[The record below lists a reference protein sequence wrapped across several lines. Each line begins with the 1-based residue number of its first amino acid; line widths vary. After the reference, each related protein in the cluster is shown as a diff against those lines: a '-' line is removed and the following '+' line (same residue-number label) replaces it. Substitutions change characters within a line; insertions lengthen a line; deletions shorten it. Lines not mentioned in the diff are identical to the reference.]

1 MDIGWIERLGEVLYK
16 SGIYADEI
24 GPDGYRN
31 RLKRILGCAE
41 DEAERIESMAAVRD
55 VKSET
60 LEEIINMGYTAG
72 EIINLLGK
80 EDAAVTAEIVAKY
93 KKDFKKMKVV
103 TQGDSQVCYYGSME
117 KGRTRDKE

>member
-41 DEAERIESMAAVRD
+41 DEAERIERMAAVRGIER
-55 VKSET
+55 ET
-60 LEEIINMGYTAG
+60 LEQIINMGYTTE
-72 EIINLLGK
+72 EIKKLL
-80 EDAAVTAEIVAKY
+80 EYENAFVIAEFMVRY
-93 KKDFKKMKVV
+93 KKDFKK
-103 TQGDSQVCYYGSME
+103 
-117 KGRTRDKE
+117 

>member
-1 MDIGWIERLGEVLYK
+1 MDIGWIERLREVSCK

-41 DEAERIESMAAVRD
+41 NEAERIESMAAVRD

-60 LEEIINMGYTAG
+60 LEEIINMGYTAE

-93 KKDFKKMKVV
+93 KKDFKK
-103 TQGDSQVCYYGSME
+103 
-117 KGRTRDKE
+117 